1 VKHWSNRPGRAG
13 IPRAGCDT
21 GRVAGAAQKPSP
33 STVGGGELREK
44 FVRFAATRDA
54 RLRDELTEAY
64 LPLAASLAARYSGR
78 AEIEDLEQAANLAL
92 VKAVD
97 RFDPSKGFEFT
108 TFAWATIAG
117 ELKRH
122 LRDKSWGLRVPRRV
136 QERFLV
142 TARAAEDL
150 HQQLGRPPTVR
161 ELSERTGLDE
171 EATIEALEVRSLHRL
186 PSLDAPVQG
195 GDGEAMERGA
205 PDANFDL
212 ADDRDLVQ
220 RLVGRLPERERELLR
235 LRFAEQLTQSEIAG
249 RIGVSQMHVSRLLSS
264 TLEQLRKMAQEPS
277 PV

>member
-1 VKHWSNRPGRAG
+1 M
-13 IPRAGCDT
+13 
-21 GRVAGAAQKPSP
+21 AGAAREAGQTPNA
-33 STVGGGELREK
+33 ELREK
-44 FVRFAATRDA
+44 FVRFAATRDEG
-54 RLRDELTEAY
+54 LRAELTEAY
-64 LPLAASLAARYSGR
+64 LPLAASLASRYSGR
-78 AEIEDLEQAANLAL
+78 AELEDLEQAANLAL

-150 HQQLGRPPTVR
+150 HQELGRPPTVQ

-171 EATIEALEVRSLHRL
+171 EATIEALEVRALHRL
-186 PSLDAPVQG
+186 PSLDAPIQG
-195 GDGEAMERGA
+195 GDGEVVDHGSV
-205 PDANFDL
+205 DAAFDL
-212 ADDRDLVQ
+212 ADTRDLVQ
-220 RLVGRLPERERELLR
+220 RLLRQLPERERELLR
-235 LRFAEQLTQSEIAG
+235 LRFTEQLTQSEIAG
-249 RIGVSQMHVSRLLSS
+249 RIGVSQMHVSRLLTS
-264 TLEQLRKMAQEPS
+264 TLEQLRRLADEPS

>member
-1 VKHWSNRPGRAG
+1 M
-13 IPRAGCDT
+13 
-21 GRVAGAAQKPSP
+21 AGAAQGPSP

-44 FVRFAATRDA
+44 FVRFAETRDPQ
-54 RLRDELTEAY
+54 LRDELTEAY

-195 GDGEAMERGA
+195 GEGEAIERGA

-220 RLVGRLPERERELLR
+220 RLVGQLPERERELLR
-235 LRFAEQLTQSEIAG
+235 LRFTEQLTQSEIAG

-264 TLEQLRKMAQEPS
+264 TLEQLRKLAQEPS

>member
-1 VKHWSNRPGRAG
+1 M
-13 IPRAGCDT
+13 
-21 GRVAGAAQKPSP
+21 AGAAKRPAQAQSQ
-33 STVGGGELREK
+33 SSSAELREK
-44 FVRFAATRDA
+44 FVRFAATRDP
-54 RLRDELTEAY
+54 RLRAELTEAY
-64 LPLAASLAARYSGR
+64 LSLAASLAARYAGR
-78 AEIEDLEQAANLAL
+78 AELDDLEQAANLAL

-142 TARAAEDL
+142 TARAADDL

-171 EATIEALEVRSLHRL
+171 EATIEALEVRSMHRL
-186 PSLDAPVQG
+186 PSLDAPVLG
-195 GDGEAMERGA
+195 GDGEVLDHGSV
-205 PDANFDL
+205 DAAFDK

-220 RLVGRLPERERELLR
+220 RLVDQLPEREQELLR
-235 LRFAEQLTQSEIAG
+235 LRFTEQLTQSEIAG

-264 TLEQLRKMAQEPS
+264 TLEQLRRLADEPS
-277 PV
+277 PVEV